1 MLTPAV
7 RGVFAVND
15 PPRHRRKREC
25 FKPSLRALIVVLLAT
40 MTLSIPALAQSVATL
55 PAPPFTLPFLPPVSG
70 DWTVT
75 IGAGAEMKPD
85 YEGAKHAMFSPIP
98 IFYIRRAGSAE
109 PFHGPLDGASVAV
122 IDYGGF
128 RAGPVGKIVAA
139 RTVSGH
145 PELNGLGDVNT
156 AYEVGGFLEYF
167 PVDWFRLRTE
177 ILQGFGGQHGVVA
190 NFSGDFIVP
199 LSQRWTVSGG
209 PRFTAEDNNATSPY
223 FGITQAQALA
233 SGLPLYN
240 AKGGAHSA
248 GAGAQ
253 VRYQYDPQWEVHS
266 YVEYERLLGSAA
278 NSPLV
283 TLRGSPNQLTVGI
296 GASYSFDVTVR

>member
-1 MLTPAV
+1 MSNLAV
-7 RGVFAVND
+7 RGGFTVND
-15 PPRHRRKREC
+15 QPRHRGKRSR
-25 FKPSLRALIVVLLAT
+25 FKPALRAFMAGLLGV
-40 MTLSIPALAQSVATL
+40 MTLSIPAFAQSVATL
-55 PAPPFTLPFLPPVSG
+55 PAPPFTLPFLPSVSG

-85 YEGAKHAMFSPIP
+85 YEGARHVMFSPIP

-109 PFHGPLDGASVAV
+109 PFHGPRDGASVAL

-128 RAGPVGKIVAA
+128 RAGPVGKIVEA

-156 AYEVGGFLEYF
+156 AYEIGGFVEYF
-167 PVDWFRLRTE
+167 AVDWFRARAEL
-177 ILQGFGGQHGVVA
+177 LQGFGGHHGVVA

-199 LSQRWTVSGG
+199 LSQHWTVSGG
-209 PRFTAEDNNATSPY
+209 PRFTVEDNNATSPY
-223 FGITQAQALA
+223 FSITQAQALA
-233 SGLPLYN
+233 SGLPVFN

-248 GAGAQ
+248 GVGAQ
-253 VRYQYDPQWEVHS
+253 LRYQYNPQWGVHS
-266 YVEYERLLGSAA
+266 YVEYQRLLGGAA

-283 TLRGSPNQLTVGI
+283 TLRGSPDQLTVGI